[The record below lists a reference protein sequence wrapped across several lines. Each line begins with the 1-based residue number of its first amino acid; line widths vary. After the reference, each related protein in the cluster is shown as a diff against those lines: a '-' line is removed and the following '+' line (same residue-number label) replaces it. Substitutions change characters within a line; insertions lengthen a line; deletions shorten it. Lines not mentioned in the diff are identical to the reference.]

1 MKKTRV
7 EYKENPFTQSLT
19 VKTRSKTVT
28 IQASDRMNTEYAI
41 VNQDTHEVKSTHIAT
56 YKQVDDDQFVK
67 LFTQN
72 IAMIFDLNQAARKTL
87 DMIMHVMQRT
97 AISKDEVYIDDN
109 VRADFTEMFSL
120 KLSKTTMYRGLTEL
134 ESANII
140 AKSVK
145 TNIYFLNPNIVFNGD
160 RLVLTQAIE
169 RNRDI
174 ESYGDQDRIEN
185 NKSEKPRLEQALKE
199 IK

>member
-185 NKSEKPRLEQALKE
+185 NKSEKPRLEQALRD

>member
-72 IAMIFDLNQAARKTL
+72 IAMIFDLNQAGRKTL

-169 RNRDI
+169 RNSGI
-174 ESYGDQDRIEN
+174 ESNGNQDRMEN
-185 NKSEKPRLEQALKE
+185 KKSEKPRLEQALKE

>member
-72 IAMIFDLNQAARKTL
+72 IAMIFDLNQAGRKTL

-169 RNRDI
+169 RNSGI
-174 ESYGDQDRIEN
+174 ESNSNQDRMEN
-185 NKSEKPRLEQALKE
+185 KKSEKPRLEQALRE

>member
-1 MKKTRV
+1 MKSQRI

-72 IAMIFDLNQAARKTL
+72 IAMIFDLSQAGRKTL

-120 KLSKTTMYRGLTEL
+120 KLSKTTMYRGIAAL
-134 ESANII
+134 EDANII

-169 RNRDI
+169 RKSNTECD
-174 ESYGDQDRIEN
+174 SDQDRTE
-185 NKSEKPRLEQALKE
+185 KSEKPRLEQALKE

>member
-1 MKKTRV
+1 MKNQRI

-72 IAMIFDLNQAARKTL
+72 IAMIFDLSQAGRKTL

-120 KLSKTTMYRGLTEL
+120 KLSKTTMYRGIAAL
-134 ESANII
+134 EDANII

-174 ESYGDQDRIEN
+174 ENHSDQDRIE
-185 NKSEKPRLEQALKE
+185 